1 MLDLNGGKMLGGKH
15 YKSISK
21 SILVV
26 ILIIVI
32 VVGVSVALMISKKP
46 STSTTTS
53 STSSTTSTSTSST
66 TTSSTSS
73 TTSTSTSS
81 TSSTTSIV
89 QNSLSPPLPESY
101 SALTNVPITIE
112 ISQVQNGYYAVL
124 FDGAGN
130 QYKISSQYS
139 NVTFVYP
146 GQYLVYY
153 NLYNSNGAYVGSSL
167 SNLIEII
174 VAPNVNSSYASLI
187 TIPVI
192 TSNKGP
198 VVNVGETITLTASY
212 LQPPIGQNITIK
224 EYVWNFG
231 NGTSLTIPSVN
242 ATGYIIQVDKTGS
255 GNTSYIDPQTNPINV
270 TFSKPGLY
278 PVSLTIVTENISN
291 GKTYNYTT
299 YKTFAVSSNNYPF
312 NLYAPQVSVPNQ
324 GVIVDAEVVPGGP
337 FTFDPDLFPDTVS
350 NEIINN
356 IYGTLLWYYQSS
368 ITKFV
373 PMLAEYIPTVG
384 NWSNVTA
391 RYTYG
396 AISPNYTVYIF
407 KIRPGL
413 KASNGDPITAY
424 DVWYSMIR
432 ALVCAGGIPSG
443 SGTNL
448 APFTVPNYTLFTFIV
463 TSPNDSLGA
472 KEIMES
478 VSYNN
483 QTNTVTFH
491 LIQPVTPTFFFNM
504 MTTFD
509 YVMDAK
515 WLNQVGDGLNLTG
528 YYNNNYTQ
536 LAQSFYQ
543 YQQTCIAGNYNTNV
557 QWPAPN
563 AGFTG
568 PYYIASFTPGQ
579 SVVLKPNPYWPNN
592 VTYFPKPN
600 ETVIVDWVKD
610 PTTALNMLAS
620 GQADIVTFPKSSP
633 APYLPTLLQLQ
644 SQGKIKMYNEP
655 SLNEWWFV
663 FNLNISIPLLKE
675 INPNYNI
682 PSYYFANPL
691 VREAFAYA
699 FNYTEYI
706 NDVLG
711 NAKYH
716 VNLGSPWCG
725 ILIPGL
731 DYSIPPSNF
740 TGCPTFNL
748 TYAKQLMEESG
759 FYNIPVNFPIV
770 VSSGDTVDFTAA
782 EMWAQALHEMDPN
795 INAQPLYMPFSTIL
809 SYLIPGQ
816 NPLPLYYLD
825 WNGIPLVWYWLP
837 FMYQQGGIYP
847 APDGWDVGYLEQ
859 LSQQFNSTNNTH
871 VGALIWQEAKQYEQL
886 NNLIVQA
893 DLADEE
899 GWSNATQI
907 IHNAQQMAIDQY
919 QFVYVVIPSKFWI
932 LGSYMNAY
940 QNNIAWQSNPAITNG
955 LESFFWWWEKP

>member
-1 MLDLNGGKMLGGKH
+1 M
-15 YKSISK
+15 
-21 SILVV
+21 
-26 ILIIVI
+26 
-32 VVGVSVALMISKKP
+32 
-46 STSTTTS
+46 
-53 STSSTTSTSTSST
+53 
-66 TTSSTSS
+66 
-73 TTSTSTSS
+73 
-81 TSSTTSIV
+81 
-89 QNSLSPPLPESY
+89 PESY
-101 SALTNVPITIE
+101 SIQVDQPLEINIPGFIQGDYYLVYDGEGNVIN
-112 ISQVQNGYYAVL
+112 V
-124 FDGAGN
+124 
-130 QYKISSQYS
+130 SSS
-139 NVTFVYP
+139 SFNVSYDYP
-146 GQYLVYY
+146 GQYLLYY
-153 NLYNSNGAYVGSSL
+153 KLFNKNGLIGSSSENL
-167 SNLIEII
+167 IQIIVFPYLSFNQSNL
-174 VAPNVNSSYASLI
+174 L

-192 TSNKGP
+192 SLSNGS
-198 VVNVGETITLTASY
+198 ILTAGEKFNISIGF
-212 LQPPIGQNITIK
+212 LQPPSGTNITIEK
-224 EYVWNFG
+224 YILSLG
-231 NGTSLTIPSVN
+231 NGSNIILFAKNS
-242 ATGYIIQVDKTGS
+242 TGYAIQSYLTGS
-255 GNTSYIDPQTNPINV
+255 GNISYIEPSKGSITVSYD
-270 TFSKPGLY
+270 KPGLY
-278 PVSLTIVTENISN
+278 AISLTIVTENISSN
-291 GKTYNYTT
+291 KTYNYTVYQT
-299 YKTFAVSSNNYPF
+299 VAVSSQEEQF
-312 NLYAPQVSVPNQ
+312 SLYSGLSKVSNQ
-324 GVIVDAEVVPGGP
+324 NTIIDAEVVPGGP
-337 FTFDPDLFPDTVS
+337 FTFDPSLWIDTISQEV
-350 NEIINN
+350 INN
-356 IYGTLLWYYQSS
+356 IYGSLIWYYQSS
-368 ITKFV
+368 TTKFI

-655 SLNEWWFV
+655 SLNEWWFA

-682 PSYYFANPL
+682 SSYYFANPL
-691 VREAFAYA
+691 VRDAFAYA

-731 DYSIPPSNF
+731 DYSIPPSNL

-759 FYNIPVNFPIV
+759 FYNIPVNFPII

-782 EMWAQALHEMDPN
+782 EMYAQALHEMDPN

-825 WNGIPLVWYWLP
+825 WNGIPVVWYWLP
-837 FMYQQGGIYP
+837 FIYQQGGIYA